1 MPKSSTTTEPNV
13 FAPEGAI
20 DLHVAPEIRAAL
32 RELIDEKPKRL
43 IVDMSNVTYVDSSGI
58 AVLIGAMQSL
68 EAQGGK
74 FLLAATRETVR
85 FIFESA
91 KLDKYFQMY
100 PTVDAAMSAAL

>member
-1 MPKSSTTTEPNV
+1 MSKSTQTAHPNV

-20 DLHVAPEIRAAL
+20 DLHVAPEIRVAL

-43 IVDMSNVTYVDSSGI
+43 IVDMSKVTYLDSSGI

-68 EAQGGK
+68 EAAGGE
-74 FLLAATRETVR
+74 FMLAATRETVR

-91 KLDKYFQMY
+91 KLDKYFHLY
-100 PTVDAAMSAAL
+100 PTVEAAAAAAA